1 MDAARQLIVNGEKIT
16 LPTASEIKKA
26 VQSGVPLMI
35 TTCTLPHK
43 TEMHI
48 EKILEMFLRAA
59 GQERLK
65 DYVTY
70 CVWELAANAKRA
82 NTKRVY
88 FMERGLD
95 LNDPNDYKLGM
106 INFKKDTLGNISH
119 YSKIQKEKGFYVK
132 LIIQMKQDVIHI
144 EIRNNA
150 VVTRAE
156 LMRIHDKL
164 VNAQQYTSLE
174 DALSRVLDSSEGAG
188 LGLVIL
194 TLMLRKIGLN
204 EDCFDIL
211 VTEQETIA
219 RIVIP
224 PESA

>member
-1 MDAARQLIVNGEKIT
+1 MDAVRQLIRNGEKM
-16 LPTASEIKKA
+16 KKA
-26 VQSGVPLMI
+26 VQDGVPLMI
-35 TTCTLPHK
+35 TTCTLPHR
-43 TEMHI
+43 TEMYI
-48 EKILEMFLRAA
+48 ERILEMFLRAA
-59 GQERLK
+59 GQEKLK

-70 CVWELAANAKRA
+70 CVRELAANAKRA

-119 YSKIQKEKGFYVK
+119 YLRIQKEKRFYVK
-132 LIIQMKQDVIHI
+132 LIIRMKQNVIYI

-150 VVTRAE
+150 VVTRVE

-164 VNAQQYTSLE
+164 VRAQQYTSLE
-174 DALSRVLDSSEGAG
+174 EALSQVLDSSEGTG

-194 TLMLRKIGLN
+194 VLMLRKIGLN

-211 VTEQETIA
+211 ATEQETIA

-224 PESA
+224 PESVYCN

>member
-1 MDAARQLIVNGEKIT
+1 MNAERRSIVNG
-16 LPTASEIKKA
+16 AEIEKA
-26 VQSGVPLMI
+26 VQNGAPLMI
-35 TTCTLPHK
+35 TTCTLPRK

-48 EKILEMFLRAA
+48 ERVLEMFLRAA

-65 DYVTY
+65 DYMAY
-70 CVWELAANAKRA
+70 CVWELAVNAQKA

-88 FMERGLD
+88 FMDRGLD
-95 LNDPNDYKLGM
+95 IDDPDDYKLGM
-106 INFKKDTLGNISH
+106 VNFREDTLGNISH
-119 YSKIQKEKGFYVK
+119 YMKILEEKGFYVR
-132 LIIQMKQDVIHI
+132 LIIQMKQNVIHI

-150 VVTRAE
+150 VVTKAE
-156 LMRIHDKL
+156 LLRIHDKL
-164 VNAQQYTSLE
+164 VHAGRYNSLE
-174 DALSRVLDSSEGAG
+174 DALSQVLDNSEGAG

-194 TLMLRKIGLN
+194 VLILKKIGLS

-211 VTEQETIA
+211 ATGQETIA

>member
-1 MDAARQLIVNGEKIT
+1 MDAARQLIVNGEKV
-16 LPTASEIKKA
+16 KKA
-26 VQSGVPLMI
+26 VQNGVPLTI
-35 TTCTLPHK
+35 TTSTLPHK
-43 TEMHI
+43 TEMDI
-48 EKILEMFLRAA
+48 ERILEMFLRAA

-70 CVWELAANAKRA
+70 CVQELAINAKKA

-106 INFKKDTLGNISH
+106 VNFKKDTFGNISH
-119 YSKIQKEKGFYVK
+119 YLRILEEKGFYVK
-132 LIIQMKQDVIHI
+132 LIIRMKQNIII

-150 VVTRAE
+150 VVTKAE
-156 LMRIHDKL
+156 LTRIHDKL
-164 VNAQQYTSLE
+164 VRARQYHSLE
-174 DALSRVLDSSEGAG
+174 DALSQVLDSSEGAG

-194 TLMLRKIGLN
+194 VLMLRKIGLT

-211 VTEQETIA
+211 ATEQETIA

-224 PESA
+224 PESV

>member
-1 MDAARQLIVNGEKIT
+1 MDASWQLIVNEEKIR
-16 LPTASEIKKA
+16 KA
-26 VQSGVPLMI
+26 QQNGVPLTI
-35 TTCTLPHK
+35 TTSTLSHK
-43 TEMHI
+43 TETCI
-48 EKILEMFLRAA
+48 EKILEMFFRVA
-59 GQERLK
+59 GQERHK

-70 CVWELAANAKRA
+70 CVMELAANAKRA

-95 LNDPNDYKLGM
+95 LNDPNDYELGM
-106 INFKKDTLGNISH
+106 INFKKDTLENISH
-119 YSKIQKEKGFYVK
+119 YLKIQKEKGFYVK
-132 LIIQMKQDVIHI
+132 LIIQMKQNGIYI

-164 VNAQQYTSLE
+164 ISARQYASLE
-174 DALSRVLDSSEGAG
+174 DALPQVLDNSEGAG

-194 TLMLRKIGLN
+194 VMLLRKIGL
-204 EDCFDIL
+204 EDYFDISS
-211 VTEQETIA
+211 TKQETIA

-224 PESA
+224 PEFA

>member
-1 MDAARQLIVNGEKIT
+1 
-16 LPTASEIKKA
+16 
-26 VQSGVPLMI
+26 
-35 TTCTLPHK
+35 
-43 TEMHI
+43 
-48 EKILEMFLRAA
+48 
-59 GQERLK
+59 
-65 DYVTY
+65 
-70 CVWELAANAKRA
+70 AANAKRA

-88 FMERGLD
+88 FLERGLD
-95 LNDPNDYKLGM
+95 LNDPDDYKLGM

-119 YSKIQKEKGFYVK
+119 YSRIQKKKGFYVK
-132 LIIQMKQDVIHI
+132 LIIQMKQNAIYI

-150 VVTRAE
+150 VVTKVE

-164 VNAQQYTSLE
+164 IHVQQYTSLE

-188 LGLVIL
+188 LGLVIVN
-194 TLMLRKIGLN
+194 LMLRKIGLN

-211 VTEQETIA
+211 ATEQETIA